1 MWEGVS
7 AGMEFLFS
15 GQYEARPVVVWE
27 GKAEEEGLE
36 EHERCSGLWLGDKES
51 TKH

>member
-1 MWEGVS
+1 
-7 AGMEFLFS
+7 MEFLLS
-15 GQYEARPVVVWE
+15 GKYEAVVVLE

-51 TKH
+51 TKS